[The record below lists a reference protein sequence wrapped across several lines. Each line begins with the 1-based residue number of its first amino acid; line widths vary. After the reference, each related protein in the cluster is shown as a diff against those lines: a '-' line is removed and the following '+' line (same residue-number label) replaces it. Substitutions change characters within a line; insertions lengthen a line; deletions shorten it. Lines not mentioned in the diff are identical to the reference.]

1 MNDDDAVQVTE
12 AVVSAVSNQL
22 PDLTD
27 DQVQAVLQA
36 WNLARAGEPLGTI
49 RYDAATKRL
58 AHRVSVD
65 GVHLWRVTGE
75 GGDQF
80 NDHTPTLGWEV
91 LRGPEGGPGDDF
103 EVAQ

>member
-1 MNDDDAVQVTE
+1 MSDDVVQVTE
-12 AVVSAVSNQL
+12 AVVSTVSSQL

-36 WNLARAGEPLGTI
+36 WNRARAGDPLGTI
-49 RYDAATKRL
+49 RYDAQTKKL

-75 GGDQF
+75 DGEQY
-80 NDHTPTLGWEV
+80 NDHTPTLTWPTLSESVPEV
-91 LRGPEGGPGDDF
+91 VSE
-103 EVAQ
+103 